1 MHRVE
6 SIMLH
11 RSSILKMLFRHQGW
25 ILFSTY
31 SSILLVGA
39 DNAASA
45 TNNNKCFENRNELKY
60 AIDTCFHGGEGAVS
74 DYGTKVEISANEA
87 DCEHTKTIYGWPMN
101 EWCTDYVTDMHFLFS
116 EKRDFNED
124 ISDWNTSSCTDFY
137 ETFR

>member
-11 RSSILKMLFRHQGW
+11 RSSILKMLFRHQAW

-45 TNNNKCFENRNELKY
+45 TNNKCFENRNELKY
-60 AIDTCFHGGEGAVS
+60 AIEHVS
-74 DYGTKVEISANEA
+74 TEVRVPLVITVPRSKYQQTRLIVNILKQS
-87 DCEHTKTIYGWPMN
+87 
-101 EWCTDYVTDMHFLFS
+101 TDGQ
-116 EKRDFNED
+116 
-124 ISDWNTSSCTDFY
+124 
-137 ETFR
+137 

>member
-39 DNAASA
+39 DNAA
-45 TNNNKCFENRNELKY
+45 NNKCFQNRNELKY